1 LVWVGRSWSTT
12 TATDDA
18 GNVTTL
24 VADLAGQTVTSS
36 DPNAGSTNFGYDPNG
51 NITSTTDA
59 SGVKVNTGYDVLN
72 RPIGRWA
79 GIATSY
85 ATSANADRLALSP
98 HFRSPS
104 TTRRREALRSA
115 ELEVVRSSL
124 IPDIVDE
131 VIFRVLLA
139 IDQGD
144 LEVFVRSPQSGE
156 HLSLVE
162 AGFQEL
168 AGEFIGDDDGWRQQY
183 CAEPWNSFGSLGHGP
198 SDEEDLR

>member
-1 LVWVGRSWSTT
+1 
-12 TATDDA
+12 
-18 GNVTTL
+18 
-24 VADLAGQTVTSS
+24 
-36 DPNAGSTNFGYDPNG
+36 
-51 NITSTTDA
+51 
-59 SGVKVNTGYDVLN
+59 
-72 RPIGRWA
+72 
-79 GIATSY
+79 
-85 ATSANADRLALSP
+85 LSP